1 MKKHFRTPDEL
12 NLHIAASMAEL
23 TPDTIIKNG
32 DLVNVASGEIYKA
45 DIAIKHNI
53 IVRVGDCSDYYAKF
67 QNVKTIDG
75 SNSYIIPGLIDSHLH
90 TESTLLT
97 PTGFTTLALPRGTTT
112 VVVDP
117 HEIGNV
123 LGLKGLELY
132 VQEASSLPLE
142 FLVEIPSCVP
152 AAPTLETSSNILT
165 STELKPLLDDP
176 RYFALAEMMNFP
188 GVIYRDPDV
197 LEKLSYAEKTGRILE
212 GHSPGLR
219 GKELQA
225 YLTAGIRSCHE
236 SFEVPE
242 VIEKLRLGVSIQL
255 REGSFAKNLLH
266 LAKGIKNELRDA
278 LNPWEHVIIASD
290 DRHADD
296 LVASGHLDHSLRL
309 LVNEVGLDPITAIQI
324 CTSNPARHLLR
335 PDLGMIA
342 PGRKANIVVVDNLQ
356 QFTVKD
362 VVSKGKHIAH
372 NGSLINTLPVQKYPD
387 WSLTTV
393 KPKFIPQ
400 VEDFTIRGP
409 QGISDEKISA
419 HIIGGLEH
427 SLITDHLIQS
437 VPIEDNQVIVD
448 YKQDDLAYFF
458 LLDRYGL
465 TNHFSKALVKGF
477 KFTTSGAFASTVAHD
492 SHQLIVAGNDASCMY
507 EAVKTVISNKG
518 GLSVTHKSSDKVAS
532 YSLPLPYAGLM
543 SIESPFEVGKK
554 FKELKFKSQELT
566 SGISEP
572 FMALSFMALPVI
584 PKLKLTDRGIV
595 DVEKFEII
603 DLFEPITYE

>member
-1 MKKHFRTPDEL
+1 MNKNYRTTEEL
-12 NLHIAASMAEL
+12 NRQIATSMGEES
-23 TPDTIIKNG
+23 PDLLIKNG
-32 DLVNVASGEIYKA
+32 TLVNVSSGELYKA
-45 DIAIKHNI
+45 DIATKDNI
-53 IVRVGDCSDYYAKF
+53 IVKVGDCSDYDKF
-67 QNVKTIDG
+67 KDVPTINAAD
-75 SNSYIIPGLIDSHLH
+75 SFVLPGLIDSHLH

-97 PTGFTTLALPRGTTT
+97 PTSFTILALPRGTTT

-132 VQEASSLPLE
+132 VNEAGSLPLE
-142 FLVEIPSCVP
+142 FLVEISSCVP

-165 STELKPLLDDP
+165 FKELKPLLDDP

-197 LEKLSYAEKTGRILE
+197 LAKLSYAEQTGRILE

-266 LAKGIKNELRDA
+266 LAKGIKKELAGA
-278 LNPWEHVIIASD
+278 LTPWEHVIIASD

-296 LVASGHLDHSLRL
+296 LVSLGHLDHSLRL
-309 LVNEVGLDPITAIQI
+309 LVNEVGLDPVTAIQI
-324 CTSNPARHLLR
+324 CTINPARHLLR
-335 PDLGMIA
+335 PDLGVIA
-342 PGRKANIVVVDNLQ
+342 PGRKANIITVDNLK
-356 QFTVKD
+356 QFTVQD
-362 VVSKGKHIAH
+362 VISQGKHVAH
-372 NGSLINTLPVQKYPD
+372 HGSLISSPPNQSYPE
-387 WSLTTV
+387 WSLKTV
-393 KPKFIPQ
+393 KPKLIPKI
-400 VEDFTIRGP
+400 EDYVIEGP
-409 QGISDEKISA
+409 QDIAEEKLTA

-427 SLITDHLIQS
+427 SLITDHLIEK
-437 VPIEDNQVIVD
+437 VPIEDNKVVLD
-448 YKQDDLAYFF
+448 YSTNDLAYFF

-465 TNHFSKALVKGF
+465 TDHFSKALVKGF
-477 KFTTSGAFASTVAHD
+477 KFNTLGAFASTVAHD
-492 SHQLIVAGNDASCMY
+492 SHQLIVAGNDPACLNQ
-507 EAVKTVISNKG
+507 AVKTTISNNG
-518 GLSVTHKSSDKVAS
+518 GLTIVHKNSSDIMQTHA
-532 YSLPLPYAGLM
+532 LPLPYAGLM
-543 SIESPFEVGKK
+543 SIDSPFEVAKK
-554 FKELKFKSQELT
+554 FKTLKTQSNDLT
-566 SGISEP
+566 TGISEP

-595 DVEKFEII
+595 DVDQFKII
-603 DLFEPITYE
+603 ELFDPIK